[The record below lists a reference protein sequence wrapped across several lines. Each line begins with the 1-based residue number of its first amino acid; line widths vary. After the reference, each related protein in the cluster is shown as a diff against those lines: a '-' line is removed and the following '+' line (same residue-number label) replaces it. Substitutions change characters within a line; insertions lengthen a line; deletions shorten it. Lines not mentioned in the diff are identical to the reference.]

1 MVDGDTLDIDNVRI
15 RLTLVNTPETY
26 QDGYIKAKQFV
37 ETNCEVGTR
46 AMVDEDDGQKSGS
59 YDRMI
64 GLVFCENLIPSLN
77 KAVLTSGNAEI
88 LPQYYDVSE
97 FSGKDSARQYRLLDN
112 FSTRH
117 YIVELSELVVSCCGN
132 ILFEISRFFFSFS
145 ILITLEYC
153 YLLCLE
159 QHFRT
164 LCFQNVGKM

>member
-1 MVDGDTLDIDNVRI
+1 MPDAYIFAKATGVEGNVTKMVDGDTLDIDNVRI

-46 AMVDEDDGQKSGS
+46 AMVDEDDGQKYGS

-97 FSGKDSARQYRLLDN
+97 FSGKDSARQYGCW
-112 FSTRH
+112 T
-117 YIVELSELVVSCCGN
+117 
-132 ILFEISRFFFSFS
+132 ISQRGT
-145 ILITLEYC
+145 I
-153 YLLCLE
+153 
-159 QHFRT
+159 
-164 LCFQNVGKM
+164 